1 MWADNDKCDA
11 VGRPI
16 VVCYP
21 KRIPFS
27 KHSEVLVLDWSK
39 AAQEELV
46 ERVRVVVGMAL
57 NSDIAGTWEKGEKPY
72 ERIARASIR
81 ELSK

>member
-1 MWADNDKCDA
+1 MVFGWQKRADCAKTKTANP
-11 VGRPI
+11 VP
-16 VVCYP
+16 
-21 KRIPFS
+21 
-27 KHSEVLVLDWSK
+27 VLVLDWSK